1 MEIHGFTKTTLLDY
15 PGHVACTVFTAGCN
29 FRCPFCHNGDLVIHP
44 EIYPIIDESEIFSH
58 ISKRHNVLSGVCI
71 SGGEPTLQPDLPDFL
86 ARIRDTGL
94 LIKLDTNGYNPDI
107 LNKIIQDNLVDY
119 VAMDIKSSLTNY
131 HRAVGFSIDTDRI
144 ATSVDILNN
153 SNIQY
158 EFRTTCVKGIHE
170 TGDFEEIAHWL
181 PNDCMY
187 FLQSFKENDSVFDK
201 SCSSF
206 SKEQLLAFRDIIIS
220 HIPAVA
226 LRGID

>member
-1 MEIHGFTKTTLLDY
+1 MLEGI
-15 PGHVACTVFTAGCN
+15 
-29 FRCPFCHNGDLVIHP
+29 
-44 EIYPIIDESEIFSH
+44 
-58 ISKRHNVLSGVCI
+58 CI
-71 SGGEPTLQPDLPDFL
+71 TGGEPTINSDLKEFIIE
-86 ARIRDTGL
+86 IREVVKQVSSADRF

-107 LNKIIQDNLVDY
+107 LNKIIQDKLVDY

-181 PNDCMY
+181 PNECMY

-220 HIPAVA
+220 HIPTVA